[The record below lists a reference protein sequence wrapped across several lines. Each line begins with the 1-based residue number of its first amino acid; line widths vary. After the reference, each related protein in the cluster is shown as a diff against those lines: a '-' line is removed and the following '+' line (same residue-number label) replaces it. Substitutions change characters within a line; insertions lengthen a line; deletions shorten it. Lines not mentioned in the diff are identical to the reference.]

1 MVHWTGGRT
10 KEIRGW
16 RKIDRDSVREKGMM
30 IRDNLGN
37 WGRKRERNNDDS
49 QVDEAKQIMIFQENG
64 ELLDII
70 LLTTSLVIYQ
80 KGKPLDILSKIYA
93 IIRLLFL

>member
-37 WGRKRERNNDDS
+37 WGRKRE
-49 QVDEAKQIMIFQENG
+49 
-64 ELLDII
+64 
-70 LLTTSLVIYQ
+70 
-80 KGKPLDILSKIYA
+80 KIKKE
-93 IIRLLFL
+93 RLISTVNF